1 MKFKLMESQLIDNPQ
16 VAFSNWAIKMD
27 TIITPVGNL
36 DNQALPNTN
45 WYLGNLKLKFLPYEL
60 ASQVCYPKQGHHK
73 QIILIHPKWVS

>member
-1 MKFKLMESQLIDNPQ
+1 MEFQLFDNLQ
-16 VAFSNWAIKMD
+16 VTFSNWAIKMD

-60 ASQVCYPKQGHHK
+60 AAQVGYSKWGHH
-73 QIILIHPKWVS
+73 I